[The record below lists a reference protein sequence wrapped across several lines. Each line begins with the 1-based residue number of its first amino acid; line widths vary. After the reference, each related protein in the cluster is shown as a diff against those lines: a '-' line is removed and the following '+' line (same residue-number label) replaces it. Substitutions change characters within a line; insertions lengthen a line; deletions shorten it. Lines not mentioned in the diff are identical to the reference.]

1 MKIEGETHDRGDSLS
16 LSLSFQVRATSNDN
30 RNNDQLP
37 YLESKEHIEDSAVKV
52 FRDREIDSGCRSKQ
66 EDVTAGEEV
75 IQNNIPQ
82 APTTHRPDQ

>member
-1 MKIEGETHDRGDSLS
+1 MRSANTQTRKG
-16 LSLSFQVRATSNDN
+16 
-30 RNNDQLP
+30 
-37 YLESKEHIEDSAVKV
+37 KEYGKVDFAIYSTAVGKHVLRVEV
-52 FRDREIDSGCRSKQ
+52 FRDREIDPGCRSKQ